1 MKNKENHHSYFFKK
15 KKKLKLLINILQY
28 IINIY
33 LMDYNMK

>member
-1 MKNKENHHSYFFKK
+1 MKNKENHHSYFLKK